1 MENTE
6 QEIISIKNL
15 RKSFGNTEII
25 KGISD
30 ERIKKLEMNKQSFY
44 QVLKAHYKENCNYEM
59 AEEIQ

>member
-30 ERIKKLEMNKQSFY
+30 ERIKKLEMKY
-44 QVLKAHYKENCNYEM
+44 
-59 AEEIQ
+59 